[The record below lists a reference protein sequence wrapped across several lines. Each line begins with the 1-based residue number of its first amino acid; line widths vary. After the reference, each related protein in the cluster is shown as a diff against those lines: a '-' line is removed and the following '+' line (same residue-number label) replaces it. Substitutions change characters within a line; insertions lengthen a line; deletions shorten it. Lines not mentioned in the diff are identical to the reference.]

1 MKLASG
7 LVFLRASIGTLISTP
22 SHLSRVGLFLLCL
35 VSAKS
40 YSHLFAYIKDSSEF
54 MCLY

>member
-7 LVFLRASIGTLISTP
+7 LVFLRASIGTLIATP

-40 YSHLFAYIKDSSEF
+40 YSHLCAYIKDSSEF